1 PSLIEGIPINAG
13 VAYSG
18 ETWVAQP
25 ATVWHKSFTANRT
38 DDNHPYIEVYC
49 GKSIYYWYEGD
60 GWKSQ
65 TYTWSLKDIN
75 CK

>member
-1 PSLIEGIPINAG
+1 M
-13 VAYSG
+13 
-18 ETWVAQP
+18 AQP